1 MPALSGVP
9 TVTTLGRGNRPSF
22 LSYSLNAALPL
33 DQTPR
38 RPRERELDPQI
49 YAGRRG
55 HAPQI
60 SISDDNHHVTEA
72 IGGRYGDDDFENQ
85 HRNRSSTRPLSFIP
99 SPLGDTLES
108 GRLHFDDDRSPNKR
122 PPPARTSSNE
132 SRSPTLGF
140 STSPGSYAGSS
151 LANTSR
157 SGSFANMTA
166 EREANNGQMSP
177 PGLHRTSSQP
187 AEQQFEITD
196 LDSTAAVAQELSNLQ
211 AIRRMSMDVNGVDPD
226 LPQFSSG
233 WDNVPA
239 VAPSAHGDEEDPSRL
254 FWVPASV
261 HPELAPT
268 AFKTFIQDRVKTIK
282 RSSLSVSEHE
292 LSPDMGSQQGGLRR
306 KKSMLSRQV
315 NDPYGYRDG
324 AERLEHK
331 RSSSGVP
338 MPIDKGLV
346 SLQELEDLAHDPS
359 SLTRRM
365 SVDSSGR
372 TSQESLNEVHS
383 GEDKP
388 ILAPK
393 PLGQNLKR
401 STRTTYR
408 RGSQRKG
415 TAFGKRRGLPGD
427 MEHDEVP
434 SPTKEDGVPQLPI
447 LPDLGQFDKGQFGLT
462 RVQSEPSQPKPDVN
476 FSRPGRRGTR
486 SPPVQQ
492 GEFESN
498 SNGRSNEVRSPEPED
513 GRKTASPEP
522 RAFHSRIAS
531 NGRSTVTIPPN
542 SMPVPTIIETPPP
555 PSNDLGRVQTL
566 PVRPERSSSIDKPTT
581 SPPKAPLPGRPAQQ
595 RPPLTR
601 PATLQKTQQVQQKK
615 PQNDTELDM
624 AQHPAPLP
632 GGNTSTS
639 DLAFIPFQEEKKS
652 DKKTKDKKEE
662 GPRKTSWNW
671 FLSSDEKEKEK
682 EPAKKGKSKVT
693 KPPDRSHDNTR
704 LDVLQSSIEGKGG
717 RESVVLDRS
726 TVQVEPEK
734 KAARKVSNDG
744 KKEKESGI
752 FSSLFGGGKKKSD
765 KDSHGKR
772 GGSSLRGL
780 SPDPPQKIL
789 QPDIDYN
796 WSRFSILEERA
807 IYRMAHMKLA
817 NPRRELYSQVL
828 LSNFMYSYLAKV
840 QQMHPQIQIPQSAAQ
855 KQQQRAA
862 QAAKKAEQQR
872 QQEQQAASSSTDE
885 FAQYQRYQEQ
895 QAQLDT
901 PNTKTT
907 KTSPGKANTRNDIS
921 SSDPPPE
928 ESPQQARPNPRAAQY
943 MQGQH
948 SSPAAS
954 NPSQASP
961 HSNTNGNY
969 TVSDATKYLGL
980 VTTGHESSS
989 SKSSSSSFL

>member
-1 MPALSGVP
+1 MPALPGR
-9 TVTTLGRGNRPSF
+9 TTFFILVDSSRCSLRP
-22 LSYSLNAALPL
+22 
-33 DQTPR
+33 DQAPR
-38 RPRERELDPQI
+38 RPREPELDPDL
-49 YAGRRG
+49 YAARRR

-72 IGGRYGDDDFENQ
+72 IGGMYGDDDFETQ
-85 HRNRSSTRPLSFIP
+85 PRTRSSARPLSFIP

-108 GRLHFDDDRSPNKR
+108 GRQYFDDGLLPNNSAPLAPFLFDEHISPV
-122 PPPARTSSNE
+122 
-132 SRSPTLGF
+132 LGV

-151 LANTSR
+151 VANTSR
-157 SGSFANMTA
+157 SGSIASMTA
-166 EREANNGQMSP
+166 EREASNGQMSP
-177 PGLHRTSSQP
+177 SSLHRTSSQP

-211 AIRRMSMDVNGVDPD
+211 AIRRMSMDVNIVDPD
-226 LPQFSSG
+226 LPQFNSG
-233 WDNVPA
+233 WDRVPA
-239 VAPSAHGDEEDPSRL
+239 VAPSAHGDDEDPSRL

-282 RSSLSVSEHE
+282 RSSLSVSGMESSSE
-292 LSPDMGSQQGGLRR
+292 VDSPQGGLRR
-306 KKSMLSRQV
+306 RKSMLSRQV
-315 NDPYGYRDG
+315 NDPNTYRDG

-359 SLTRRM
+359 SLVRRM
-365 SVDSSGR
+365 SVASSER
-372 TSQESLNEVHS
+372 NSQDSLNDALS

-393 PLGQNLKR
+393 PPGQNLKR

-415 TAFGKRRGLPGD
+415 GTFSKRRGLPGD
-427 MEHDEVP
+427 MEHDEMPSQP
-434 SPTKEDGVPQLPI
+434 SPTKDDSIPLLPS
-447 LPDLGQFDKGQFGLT
+447 LPDLGLGQFDYVQFGLT
-462 RVQSEPSQPKPDVN
+462 RVQTEPSQPKPDVN
-476 FSRPGRRGTR
+476 FSRPGRPAGR

-492 GEFESN
+492 GEFDYTA
-498 SNGRSNEVRSPEPED
+498 NGRSSEVRPPEPED
-513 GRKTASPEP
+513 RRKTVSPEP

-531 NGRSTVTIPPN
+531 NGRSTVVIPPSN
-542 SMPVPTIIETPPP
+542 MPVPTIIETPPP
-555 PSNDLGRVQTL
+555 GNDLGRVQSL
-566 PVRPERSSSIDKPTT
+566 PVRPERSSSMDKPTT

-595 RPPLTR
+595 RPPLTK
-601 PATLQKTQQVQQKK
+601 PATLQKAQQVQQKK
-615 PQNDTELDM
+615 PQNETEHDM

-632 GGNTSTS
+632 GGNTSTG
-639 DLAFIPFQEEKKS
+639 DLAFIPFQDEKKH
-652 DKKTKDKKEE
+652 DKKGKDKKEE

-671 FLSSDEKEKEK
+671 FLSNDEKEKEK
-682 EPAKKGKSKVT
+682 EPAKKGKSRIT
-693 KPPDRSHDNTR
+693 KAPDRSHDNTR

-726 TVQVEPEK
+726 MIHVEPEK
-734 KAARKVSNDG
+734 KPARKVSNEG

-765 KDSHGKR
+765 KESHGKR
-772 GGSSLRGL
+772 NGSSLRGL
-780 SPDPPQKIL
+780 SPDPPQKVL

-862 QAAKKAEQQR
+862 QAQKKAEQQR
-872 QQEQQAASSSTDE
+872 QQEQQAASSAGDE
-885 FAQYQRYQEQ
+885 FSQYQRYQEQ
-895 QAQLDT
+895 QAQLDSSFERAA
-901 PNTKTT
+901 
-907 KTSPGKANTRNDIS
+907 KTSPGEGNARDGTPGFDLGL
-921 SSDPPPE
+921 E
-928 ESPQQARPNPRAAQY
+928 ESQQQARPDSRTAQY

-948 SSPAAS
+948 SSPAAFD
-954 NPSQASP
+954 PSSTLT
-961 HSNTNGNY
+961 TNGNY
-969 TVSDATKYLGL
+969 RVSDATKYLGL
-980 VTTGHESSS
+980 VTTG
-989 SKSSSSSFL
+989 

>member
-1 MPALSGVP
+1 MLTPRSP
-9 TVTTLGRGNRPSF
+9 P
-22 LSYSLNAALPL
+22 
-33 DQTPR
+33 DQAPR
-38 RPRERELDPQI
+38 RPRERELDPQL
-49 YAGRRG
+49 YAARRG

-72 IGGRYGDDDFENQ
+72 IGGMYGDDEFENQ
-85 HRNRSSTRPLSFIP
+85 PRNRSSARPLSFIP

-108 GRLHFDDDRSPNKR
+108 GRQYFDDDRSPNKR
-122 PPPARTSSNE
+122 MPLSRTPSDE
-132 SRSPTLGF
+132 RRSPVLGL

-151 LANTSR
+151 VANTSR
-157 SGSFANMTA
+157 SGSIASMTA
-166 EREANNGQMSP
+166 EREASNGQMSP
-177 PGLHRTSSQP
+177 PSLHRTPSQP

-226 LPQFSSG
+226 LPQFNSG
-233 WDNVPA
+233 WDRVPA

-282 RSSLSVSEHE
+282 RSSLSVSENE
-292 LSPDMGSQQGGLRR
+292 LSPDMGQQQGGLRR

-315 NDPYGYRDG
+315 NDPNGYRDG

-359 SLTRRM
+359 SLVRRV

-372 TSQESLNEVHS
+372 NSQESLNDVHS

-393 PLGQNLKR
+393 PPGQNLKR

-415 TAFGKRRGLPGD
+415 SAFSRRRGLPGD
-427 MEHDEVP
+427 MEHDEMPQP
-434 SPTKEDGVPQLPI
+434 SPTKEDDMPQLPT

-462 RVQSEPSQPKPDVN
+462 RVQTEPNQPKPDVN

-492 GEFESN
+492 GEFGYD
-498 SNGRSNEVRSPEPED
+498 SNGRANEVRSPEPEG

-531 NGRSTVTIPPN
+531 NGRSTVTIPPKG
-542 SMPVPTIIETPPP
+542 MPVPTIIETPPP
-555 PSNDLGRVQTL
+555 PSNDLGRVQSS
-566 PVRPERSSSIDKPTT
+566 PVRPERSSSIDKHTT
-581 SPPKAPLPGRPAQQ
+581 SPPKAPLSGRPAQQ

-601 PATLQKTQQVQQKK
+601 PATLQKTQQTQQKK
-615 PQNDTELDM
+615 PQNETELDM
-624 AQHPAPLP
+624 AKHPAPLP
-632 GGNTSTS
+632 GGNTSTG
-639 DLAFIPFQEEKKS
+639 DLAFIPFQEEKKP

-671 FLSSDEKEKEK
+671 FLSSDEKEKDK

-726 TVQVEPEK
+726 TIHVEPEK
-734 KAARKVSNDG
+734 KQARKASNDG

-765 KDSHGKR
+765 KESHGKR
-772 GGSSLRGL
+772 SGSSSRGL

-862 QAAKKAEQQR
+862 QAQKKAEQQR

-885 FAQYQRYQEQ
+885 FAQYQRYQE
-895 QAQLDT
+895 
-901 PNTKTT
+901 
-907 KTSPGKANTRNDIS
+907 
-921 SSDPPPE
+921 
-928 ESPQQARPNPRAAQY
+928 
-943 MQGQH
+943 
-948 SSPAAS
+948 
-954 NPSQASP
+954 
-961 HSNTNGNY
+961 
-969 TVSDATKYLGL
+969 VSA
-980 VTTGHESSS
+980 S
-989 SKSSSSSFL
+989 SKDTEYILD